1 MAKRNMKRYSTLLI
15 IRETQ
20 IKTAIGYHFTPV
32 RMAIIEE
39 IETINTGESV
49 EKRAPSYAVGGNVN
63 WHSYCGGSLKSDT
76 IQLYDPL
83 YDSAIPLLGIYLEKT
98 LTQVRY
104 MHPSVQSSTIYN
116 SQSVETT

>member
-1 MAKRNMKRYSTLLI
+1 
-15 IRETQ
+15 
-20 IKTAIGYHFTPV
+20 
-32 RMAIIEE
+32 MAIIEE

-49 EKRAPSYAVGGNVN
+49 EKRAPSYAVGGN
-63 WHSYCGGSLKSDT
+63 WHSYCGGSLKRDT
-76 IQLYDPL
+76 IQLYDPP